1 MVLSLWRV
9 VGGCYSFPVH
19 LDALDGVDLFLGC
32 LQASFA
38 ACLLDV
44 ITGNPSVGIDQGSSG
59 TMGLVSGRSL
69 ERSFQKSR
77 DQGQHLPRL
86 DFWDDCGLG
95 GTRGPFLI
103 HPASL
108 ALML

>member
-69 ERSFQKSR
+69 ERSFQKS
-77 DQGQHLPRL
+77 
-86 DFWDDCGLG
+86 
-95 GTRGPFLI
+95 
-103 HPASL
+103 
-108 ALML
+108 

>member
-1 MVLSLWRV
+1 MPEMVWICSLGACRLPLLLVCWVLSPGIQV
-9 VGGCYSFPVH
+9 
-19 LDALDGVDLFLGC
+19 LG
-32 LQASFA
+32 LTKAP
-38 ACLLDV
+38 LEH
-44 ITGNPSVGIDQGSSG
+44 
-59 TMGLVSGRSL
+59 MGLVSGRSL

-86 DFWDDCGLG
+86 DFWDDFGLG